1 MTKKVRIIIIAI
13 IVLFIISSF
22 YILRNTDNNKKETNI
37 TSGLVLEKTENG
49 KKPLIVLQTIEGEKD
64 ALKKISLIVDDKNQW
79 NSIEK
84 GKYYYVTFYEKTNGE
99 KVLQEAQLNET
110 LGKMI
115 YEKALVKDEE
125 NEDKAQENEDK
136 AQENEEKKKYV
147 AIYPSTDKLDT
158 SELTELDKFNTDID
172 GDGKEEAI
180 DLYTAAQRDSKGK
193 IGWDDGQKWFL
204 LVRDEDTE
212 YVLFDEYVQLGTIK
226 FWTYTSKDEYHI
238 LTLQD
243 GSAVFKLC
251 DYTYDK
257 EKGAF
262 IKKEIFNPEFLNVIY
277 GSSIS

>member
-1 MTKKVRIIIIAI
+1 MTKKVKVIIIAI

-22 YILRNTDNNKKETNI
+22 CILRNTDNNKRETNI
-37 TSGLVLEKTENG
+37 TSGLVLEKTEDG

-64 ALKKISLIVDDKNQW
+64 VLKKISLIVDDKNQW
-79 NSIEK
+79 NFIEK

-99 KVLQEAQLNET
+99 KVLQEAQLNEM

-115 YEKALVKDEE
+115 YEKALAKDEE
-125 NEDKAQENEDK
+125 NEDKAQK
-136 AQENEEKKKYV
+136 EEKEKYV
-147 AIYPSTDKLDT
+147 AIYPSTDKIDT

-180 DLYTAAQRDSKGK
+180 NLYTAAQRDSKGE

-226 FWTYTSKDEYHI
+226 FWTCTSKDEYHI

-243 GSAVFKLC
+243 GSSVFKLC

-257 EKGAF
+257 EKGSF

-277 GSSIS
+277 GSGF

>member
-1 MTKKVRIIIIAI
+1 MTRRVKVILIAI
-13 IVLFIISSF
+13 IVLLILSSF
-22 YILRNTDNNKKETNI
+22 YILRNIGNNKGETNI
-37 TSGLVLEKTENG
+37 TSGLVLEKTEDE
-49 KKPLIVLQTIEGEKD
+49 KKPLIILQTIEEEKD
-64 ALKKISLIVDDKNQW
+64 MLKEISLIVDDKNQL

-99 KVLQEAQLNET
+99 KVLQKAQLNET
-110 LGKMI
+110 LGEMI
-115 YEKALVKDEE
+115 YEKALAEDEE
-125 NEDKAQENEDK
+125 NEDKTQK
-136 AQENEEKKKYV
+136 EEKEKYT

-158 SELTELDKFNTDID
+158 SELTALDKFNTDID

-180 DLYTAAQRDSKGK
+180 DLYTAAQRDSKGE
-193 IGWDDGQKWFL
+193 IAWDDGQKWFL
-204 LVRDEDTE
+204 LVRDEDKE

-243 GSAVFKLC
+243 GTSVFKLC

-257 EKGAF
+257 EKDSF

-277 GSSIS
+277 GSFIS